1 HLGIHTPFFTD
12 ALMDLVNSGA
22 ATNRRK
28 RFFQGKAVAAYVL
41 GTQALMKWLDG
52 NALVDFQPIDVVMNP
67 RNIGLNDR
75 FMAILPARK
84 ADLTGGI
91 ALHVGKG
98 NVTAG
103 AGAVAELFAGAAFSR
118 GGRTVFA
125 LPSRNRKG
133 ESNILVSI
141 ADYPNQFTNQ
151 ESLDM
156 IVTEHG
162 IAYLTG
168 RTIRERAQALID
180 IALPDD
186 RAALVQKAKD
196 AKLLYKDQIFFAESG
211 HLYPENLARTET
223 FKDQLKIHFRPI
235 KPSDEDEMRRLFYR
249 FSDQAVYY
257 RYFSRIK
264 TMPHGKM
271 QEYVNVDYRRAMS
284 IVGTVHEKGMDRIIA
299 EARYVRL
306 ADRPYADTAFLVD
319 EAYQGKGIS
328 TFLLNMLIRIA
339 REQGGIEGFRA
350 DVLLDNKSMLRVFE
364 KTPFPLRA
372 VVSEGTYEIVISFAE
387 KDSTD
392 EVRRLEEEKLNK

>member
-1 HLGIHTPFFTD
+1 
-12 ALMDLVNSGA
+12 MV
-22 ATNRRK
+22 ATE
-28 RFFQGKAVAAYVL
+28 F
-41 GTQALMKWLDG
+41 
-52 NALVDFQPIDVVMNP
+52 
-67 RNIGLNDR
+67 
-75 FMAILPARK
+75 
-84 ADLTGGI
+84 
-91 ALHVGKG
+91 
-98 NVTAG
+98 
-103 AGAVAELFAGAAFSR
+103 
-118 GGRTVFA
+118 
-125 LPSRNRKG
+125 
-133 ESNILVSI
+133 
-141 ADYPNQFTNQ
+141 
-151 ESLDM
+151 
-156 IVTEHG
+156 G

-180 IALPDD
+180 IAHPDD
-186 RAALVQKAKD
+186 RAVLVQKGKD

-211 HLYPENLARTET
+211 HLYPENLARTEI
-223 FKDQLKIHFRPI
+223 FKDQLKITFRPI
-235 KPSDEDEMRRLFYR
+235 RPSDEDEMRRLFYR

-257 RYFSRIK
+257 RYFTRIK
-264 TMPHGKM
+264 AMPHGKM

-284 IVGTVHEKGMDRIIA
+284 IVGVVHEKGMDRIIA

-372 VVSEGTYEIVISFAE
+372 VVSEGVYEIVISFAE

-392 EVRRLEEEKLNK
+392 EVRRLEEEKRTKQ

>member
-1 HLGIHTPFFTD
+1 
-12 ALMDLVNSGA
+12 
-22 ATNRRK
+22 
-28 RFFQGKAVAAYVL
+28 
-41 GTQALMKWLDG
+41 
-52 NALVDFQPIDVVMNP
+52 
-67 RNIGLNDR
+67 NDR

-91 ALHVGKG
+91 ALHIGKG

-103 AGAVAELFAGAAFSR
+103 AGAVAELFAGAAISR
-118 GGRTVFA
+118 GGRTIFA
-125 LPSRNRKG
+125 LPSRNRKD

-156 IVTEHG
+156 VVTEYG

-168 RTIRERAQALID
+168 RTIRERAQAMID
-180 IALPDD
+180 IAHPND
-186 RAALVQKAKD
+186 RPRLVEEAKQ
-196 AKLLYKDQIFFAESG
+196 AKFLYRDQIFLAESG
-211 HLYPENLARTET
+211 HLYPENLARTEF
-223 FKDQLKIHFRPI
+223 FKDNLKVHFRPI

-257 RYFSRIK
+257 RYFARIK

-271 QEYVNVDYRRAMS
+271 QEYVNVDYRRTMS
-284 IVGTVHEKGMDRIIA
+284 IVGIIHEKGMDRIIA
-299 EARYVRL
+299 EGRYVRL
-306 ADRPYADTAFLVD
+306 PDRPYADTAFLVD
-319 EAYQGKGIS
+319 EVYQGKGIS
-328 TFLLNMLIRIA
+328 TYLLNLLIRIA

-372 VVSEGTYEIVISFAE
+372 VVSQGAYEIVISFRE
-387 KDSTD
+387 KDET
-392 EVRRLEEEKLNK
+392 EEIKRLEEEQLNKEGGR